1 MLQTILADT
10 LPKMSKLGKELWA
23 KIFLMEK
30 NDIIGKFY
38 LNAAEVVIDD
48 SSVEYTG
55 SV

>member
-1 MLQTILADT
+1 
-10 LPKMSKLGKELWA
+10 LPKVPKLGTELWA

-30 NDIIGKFY
+30 TDIVGKFY
-38 LNAAEVVIDD
+38 LNTTEVVIDD